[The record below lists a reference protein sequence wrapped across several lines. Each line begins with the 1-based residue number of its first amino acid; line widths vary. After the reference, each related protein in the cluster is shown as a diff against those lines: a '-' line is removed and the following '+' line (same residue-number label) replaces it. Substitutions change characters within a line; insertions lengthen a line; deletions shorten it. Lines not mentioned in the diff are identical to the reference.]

1 MGQPDAQL
9 AQRQQPP
16 AVQLRRERGAGSSAS
31 RTTFLPCRST
41 PIRTTSEATG
51 ATASCCSTR
60 PATARRSPAYTWNP
74 TPPRCDRSP
83 GYLRSGWP
91 PRPAGTSPDCGSTRR
106 TSRWWPPWVAGGLR
120 MHRAATELRHDLADL
135 PMPAPLPSGWSLA
148 TPGWDDDLHDALVA
162 AYGPGH
168 PDGAW
173 RDDHTA
179 QVRAMFDDG
188 GPVPPL
194 LPASARVVGPDGRSA
209 GHVLSTG
216 PAPDRPYGWVVNLG
230 VAPRAQGRGLG
241 RALLTHALYGTRTA
255 DLPALALQVAD
266 GNSARRLYDAAGF
279 RPVSRM
285 FSVRLRANRGR

>member
-1 MGQPDAQL
+1 MLLHAAGDGAPLARVHLEPDA
-9 AQRQQPP
+9 AQVRPFPGVPP
-16 AVQLRRERGAGSSAS
+16 QRVAAE
-31 RTTFLPCRST
+31 
-41 PIRTTSEATG
+41 
-51 ATASCCSTR
+51 
-60 PATARRSPAYTWNP
+60 ARRDLAGLRLD
-74 TPPRCDRSP
+74 TPDEP
-83 GYLRSGWP
+83 LV
-91 PRPAGTSPDCGSTRR
+91 AAL
-106 TSRWWPPWVAGGLR
+106 VAGGLR

-285 FSVRLRANRGR
+285 FSVRLPASADLPDRPAS